1 MHALCWLFKCP
12 FCRWMAKHFDR
23 TLGTK
28 GFASLPKLL
37 QEEILAEIQ
46 RSFVRYAFFHMLARI
61 RTWLFNVGL
70 IFKMAGINFF
80 TALCYLL
87 CCISG
92 THIES
97 QKELNHRI
105 TKNLWVTIHQHKI
118 FVLYALPISFSEN
131 QTVKQ

>member
-1 MHALCWLFKCP
+1 MIIQCWADFQNG
-12 FCRWMAKHFDR
+12 W
-23 TLGTK
+23 
-28 GFASLPKLL
+28 
-37 QEEILAEIQ
+37 
-46 RSFVRYAFFHMLARI
+46 
-61 RTWLFNVGL
+61 NL
-70 IFKMAGINFF
+70 IFFYYLLLLLFF
-80 TALCYLL
+80 FFYLL
-87 CCISG
+87 CHTSG